1 MSLSIVIPCKNE
13 SEIIHETVEHIY
25 TNLRNT
31 NIEFEV
37 ILINDFSNDNTE
49 TVLKSL
55 QNKYP
60 SVVYYN
66 NSKIGLGSAISLG
79 INKSQKSIW

>member
-37 ILINDFSNDNTE
+37 ILINDFSNDNTG
-49 TVLKSL
+49 
-55 QNKYP
+55 
-60 SVVYYN
+60 
-66 NSKIGLGSAISLG
+66 NSFK
-79 INKSQKSIW
+79 KFTK

>member
-13 SEIIHETVEHIY
+13 SEIIHETVGHIY
-25 TNLRNT
+25 NNLKNT

-55 QNKYP
+55 QNKYQ

-66 NSKIGLGSAISLG
+66 NSKIGLGSAIS
-79 INKSQKSIW
+79 